1 MSTIDVQMNLDK
13 MRLVVALRE
22 LIIIKK
28 KERKMYPYISF
39 S

>member
-1 MSTIDVQMNLDK
+1 MSTIDVQMNIDK

-28 KERKMYPYISF
+28 KERKKERCTHI
-39 S
+39 

>member
-1 MSTIDVQMNLDK
+1 MSTIDVQMNIDK

-28 KERKMYPYISF
+28 KERKKER
-39 S
+39 